1 MLTLS
6 LFNLKNNEDIYI
18 SEKQAKKQIIENFF
32 EFFVYDKKVDSK
44 GMMIFLTL
52 FFLLFS
58 S

>member
-18 SEKQAKKQIIENFF
+18 SEKQANKQIIENFF

>member
-6 LFNLKNNEDIYI
+6 LFKFKNNEDIYI

-44 GMMIFLTL
+44 G
-52 FFLLFS
+52 
-58 S
+58 